1 LQPTRADDPLR
12 CIIVDFLLSFYAVLE
27 QLKMATKITKKSM
40 TMGILLLSGL
50 FLSASSQGQEAQG
63 WIDSRPFLVA
73 SPRPVA
79 SQSLI
84 FTKPLYEA
92 LTRSLMNHEQHMQL
106 LDMQARTGTKPQ
118 EARLRSLSVYK
129 LSANITTAR
138 PTDITRTLSTFLGRE
153 FKSSA
158 LPETLRTGMSFQ
170 IGNDSSH
177 QQMATARPL
186 RYGLI
191 VKNVEPSE
199 ESIRIAAVPMNMI
212 DEYALVQYAPKAK
225 VHYEIGP
232 LPHEPEVADSVIP
245 IATAESSNWMKG
257 LPEFQFRGR
266 IAARGA
272 PTANQILPPQSILL
286 EQSQGFYALE
296 IHSSQLLQKEAVFHR
311 FRVPLAGRMTLREER
326 DEKFKKTRSTLENI
340 YVHGPLALNF
350 DYFGLEKRYQTG
362 LIYQKSLTRIELYN
376 HLPENFSSQGGLW
389 KTQRLE
395 LMVQT
400 AF

>member
-1 LQPTRADDPLR
+1 
-12 CIIVDFLLSFYAVLE
+12 VVLE
-27 QLKMATKITKKSM
+27 QLNMATRITKKSI
-40 TMGILLLSGL
+40 TAGFLLLSGL
-50 FLSASSQGQEAQG
+50 FLSARSQGQEAEA
-63 WIDSRPFLVA
+63 WIDSSPFLVA

-84 FTKPLYEA
+84 FTKPIYEA
-92 LTRSLMNHEQHMQL
+92 LTRSLMNHEQHIQL
-106 LDMQARTGTKPQ
+106 LDLQARTGTKPQ
-118 EARLRSLSVYK
+118 EARLRSLSVHK
-129 LSANITTAR
+129 LSANIPTAR
-138 PTDITRTLSTFLGRE
+138 PADVTRSLSSFLGRE

-158 LPETLRTGMSFQ
+158 LPETLRTGMSFE
-170 IGNDSSH
+170 IGNDSST

-191 VKNVEPSE
+191 VKNVEPSD
-199 ESIRIAAVPMNMI
+199 ESIRIAALPMTTI

-225 VHYEIGP
+225 IQYEIGP
-232 LPHEPEVADSVIP
+232 LMNEPEMVDGAIP
-245 IATAESSNWMKG
+245 LATAHSSSWIKS

-272 PTANQILPPQSILL
+272 PTANQILPPQTILL

-296 IHSSQLLQKEAVFHR
+296 IHSSPQLQKEAVFHR
-311 FRVPLAGRMTLREER
+311 IRVPLAGSMTLREER

-389 KTQRLE
+389 KTQRYE